1 MRPELDVK
9 AIVDGSKMS
18 AAQRQALEVCEAACE
33 LRRDPCFAASL
44 LVGEP
49 DFSMLKS
56 RQSPSLEERDQGDAF
71 LAQLQRKLSPPNA
84 NPESIKNRC
93 LQAKL
98 GALDVP
104 VRHDGLGLSLANQLR
119 AASAIGRH
127 CEQASTLGIALDV
140 IGVSG
145 LIRDFG
151 TSEQKRAF
159 LPRFAAG
166 EGSAFALA
174 EQHSANPK
182 DLITM
187 ARPASDG
194 EHYVLSGEKLC
205 HASVA
210 GATVFIVIACTPVA
224 HQPDAITVFLVEDD
238 RPGVQ
243 IHHRSQ
249 IKDEGPALENRVL
262 KLKRVMV
269 PKAHILGEL
278 GGGMEV
284 LKGFL
289 GRGRLARTA
298 MSAGLT
304 SGHLDRSLHSASL
317 LGSPFWKVNHVAKK
331 KVSAFVMEALVQH
344 FSTSR
349 PGHRLS
355 SLECMMANAW
365 TMDRL
370 RELSL
375 HDEQVNDAVPLAVA
389 AFRDEVDAAPTLE
402 RLFTEGQWFV
412 ECEAEHTLMRRL
424 IMEEMMEPHLRVGA
438 GVVNASLPAEHPL
451 RSAVKAASHFD
462 VWLPVGT
469 SSTSP
474 HGGSSDDPWTHL
486 ARLSR
491 KLARRLFFAMSLH
504 GAALPHHAILTRCF
518 VDIGAELFALSIATA
533 HAQNEMART
542 DTSPAQ
548 REHVSLLIRC
558 AASMAFTKVE
568 ALFHR
573 ISDLCLPVAEH
584 SSRKA
589 WAETAAL

>member
-9 AIVDGSKMS
+9 AIVDGTKMTAS
-18 AAQRQALEVCEAACE
+18 QRQALEVCEAACE
-33 LRRDPCFAASL
+33 VKREPCFATSL

-49 DFSMLKS
+49 AFSMLKD
-56 RQSPSLEERDQGDAF
+56 RQKPSLENCDQGDAF
-71 LAQLQRKLSPPNA
+71 LAQLHRKLSPPSA
-84 NPESIKNRC
+84 SPASITNRC

-98 GALDVP
+98 GAMDVP
-104 VRHDGLGLSLANQLR
+104 VRHGGIGLSLTNQLR
-119 AASAIGRH
+119 AAS
-127 CEQASTLGIALDV
+127 TLGMHFENASSLGLALDV
-140 IGVSG
+140 MGVSG

-151 TSEQKRAF
+151 TSEQKHLF
-159 LPRFAAG
+159 LPRIASG
-166 EGSAFALA
+166 EGSVLALA
-174 EQHSANPK
+174 EPHSSHLD
-182 DLITM
+182 DLHTT
-187 ARPASDG
+187 ARDASDG
-194 EHYVLSGEKLC
+194 EHFILNGEKLC
-205 HASVA
+205 HASVT
-210 GATVFIVIACTPVA
+210 GAAIFIVIARTPLKER
-224 HQPDAITVFLVEDD
+224 PEAITAFLVEDD

-249 IKDEGPALENRVL
+249 LKEEGPALENRLL

-269 PKAHILGEL
+269 PRAHILGGL
-278 GGGMEV
+278 GGAMEV

-289 GRGRLARTA
+289 GKGRLTRTA

-304 SGHLDRSLHSASL
+304 RGHLDRSLHTSSL
-317 LGSPFWKVNHVAKK
+317 LGSPLWKVNLVAKK
-331 KVSAFVMEALVQH
+331 TVSAFVMEALCQH

-355 SLECMMANAW
+355 SLECMLANDW
-365 TMDRL
+365 TMERL

-375 HDEQVNDAVPLAVA
+375 HDEQASDALPVSVA
-389 AFRDEVDAAPTLE
+389 PARDEADAALTLE

-412 ECEAEHTLMRRL
+412 ECETEHSLMRRL

-462 VWLPVGT
+462 VWLPVG
-469 SSTSP
+469 SYP
-474 HGGSSDDPWTHL
+474 HAAPDGPLQDQFAHL

-504 GAALPHHAILTRCF
+504 GEGLLRHPVLTRCF
-518 VDIGAELFALSIATA
+518 VDIGADLFAISIATA
-533 HAQNEMART
+533 HAQNELKHADMT
-542 DTSPAQ
+542 MAQ
-548 REHVSLLIRC
+548 REHLYLLVRC
-558 AASMAFTKVE
+558 ASSMAFMKIE

-573 ISDLCLPVAEH
+573 VSDLCLPVAER

-589 WAETAAL
+589 RAETAAL

>member
-18 AAQRQALEVCEAACE
+18 AAQRQALECEAACE
-33 LRRDPCFAASL
+33 VQREPCFAASL

-49 DFSMLKS
+49 DFAMLKE
-56 RQSPSLEERDQGDAF
+56 RQTPSLEDRDQGDAF
-71 LAQLQRKLSPPNA
+71 LAQLQRKLSSPSA
-84 NPESIKNRC
+84 SPESIKNRC

-104 VRHDGLGLSLANQLR
+104 VRHGGLGLSLANQLR
-119 AASAIGRH
+119 AASVIGMH
-127 CEQASTLGIALDV
+127 CEKASTLGIALDV
-140 IGVSG
+140 LGVSG

-151 TSEQKRAF
+151 TREQNHAF
-159 LPRFAAG
+159 LPRFASG
-166 EGSAFALA
+166 EGSALALA
-174 EQHSANPK
+174 EHHSSNPE
-182 DLITM
+182 DLLTM

-194 EHYVLSGEKLC
+194 EHYVLTGEKLC
-205 HASVA
+205 HASVT

-224 HQPDAITVFLVEDD
+224 HQPDAITAFLVEDD
-238 RPGVQ
+238 RPGVE

-249 IKDEGPALENRVL
+249 IKDEGPALESRVL

-269 PKAHILGEL
+269 PKAHILGAL

-284 LKGFL
+284 LKGLL
-289 GRGRLARTA
+289 GQGRLTRTA

-304 SGHLDRSLHSASL
+304 RGHLDRSLHTASL
-317 LGSPFWKVNHVAKK
+317 LGSPLWKVNLVAKK
-331 KVSAFVMEALVQH
+331 SVAAFVMEALADH

-349 PGHRLS
+349 PGHRVS

-365 TMDRL
+365 TMERL

-375 HDEQVNDAVPLAVA
+375 HDEQAADAVPMSVA
-389 AFRDEVDAAPTLE
+389 PARDEADAAPTLE
-402 RLFTEGQWFV
+402 RLFTEGQWFA
-412 ECEAEHTLMRRL
+412 ECEAEHMVMRRL

-462 VWLPVGT
+462 VWLPVGS
-469 SSTSP
+469 SSTQLQGS
-474 HGGSSDDPWTHL
+474 SSDDPWAHL

-504 GAALPHHAILTRCF
+504 GGALPHHAILSRCF
-518 VDIGAELFALSIATA
+518 VDIGTELFALSVART
-533 HAQNEMART
+533 HAEKLLART
-542 DTSPAQ
+542 DTTPAQ
-548 REHVSLLIRC
+548 REHVSLLISY
-558 AASMAFTKVE
+558 ATSMAFTKVE

-573 ISDLCLPVAEH
+573 VSDLCLPVAER
-584 SSRKA
+584 SSSKA
-589 WAETAAL
+589 RAETAAL